1 MSQPFL
7 DGYSQPQCLKA
18 LMIPWSVLAVE
29 TKSAMALRSSIAF
42 PIAVA
47 WSTARVDGGHLG
59 HRQNHKFHL

>member
-47 WSTARVDGGHLG
+47 WSTASSRWRSFGPSP
-59 HRQNHKFHL
+59 KP